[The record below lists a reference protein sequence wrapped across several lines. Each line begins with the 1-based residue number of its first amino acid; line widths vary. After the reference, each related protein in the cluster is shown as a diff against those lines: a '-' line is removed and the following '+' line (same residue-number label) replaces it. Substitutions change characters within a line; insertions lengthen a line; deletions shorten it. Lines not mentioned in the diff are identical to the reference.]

1 MAKLRY
7 RPDVD
12 GLRAVAVAGVMLFHL
27 GVPHI
32 GGGFFGVDVFFVISG
47 YLITSLLFVEFAA
60 RGRIDFANFWAR
72 RTRRILPSALLVI
85 AVTLVA
91 ASFVVSDLALFYAAR
106 DAIYAAL
113 YIINWQQLAQS
124 LNYFD
129 DRVGNGL
136 FLHYWS
142 LAIEEQF
149 YVFLALVFAIAIG
162 SWRFLLKSRVTT
174 AKPIL
179 IGLLIVSAVASFIAM
194 LASEPPVAFFG
205 THAGIWELSLGARLA
220 GTKRVDTGP
229 NHALPYGMVRS
240 RGHRRRLP
248 WL

>member
-27 GVPHI
+27 GVPQI

-60 RGRIDFANFWAR
+60 RGRIDFVNFWAR

-85 AVTLVA
+85 AVTLIA
-91 ASFVVSDLALFYAAR
+91 GSFVVSDLTLFYAAR

-113 YIINWQQLAQS
+113 YIINWQQLAES
-124 LNYFD
+124 LDYFD

-142 LAIEEQF
+142 LAIE
-149 YVFLALVFAIAIG
+149 
-162 SWRFLLKSRVTT
+162 KSL
-174 AKPIL
+174 P
-179 IGLLIVSAVASFIAM
+179 
-194 LASEPPVAFFG
+194 
-205 THAGIWELSLGARLA
+205 LSL
-220 GTKRVDTGP
+220 P
-229 NHALPYGMVRS
+229 HHS
-240 RGHRRRLP
+240 
-248 WL
+248 

>member
-60 RGRIDFANFWAR
+60 SGRIDFANFWAR

-85 AVTLVA
+85 AVTLIA
-91 ASFVVSDLALFYAAR
+91 ASFVVSDLTLFYAAR

-113 YIINWQQLAQS
+113 YIINWQQL
-124 LNYFD
+124 
-129 DRVGNGL
+129 RV
-136 FLHYWS
+136 
-142 LAIEEQF
+142 
-149 YVFLALVFAIAIG
+149 
-162 SWRFLLKSRVTT
+162 
-174 AKPIL
+174 
-179 IGLLIVSAVASFIAM
+179 
-194 LASEPPVAFFG
+194 
-205 THAGIWELSLGARLA
+205 ARLFRRSGRQRTLPALLVA
-220 GTKRVDTGP
+220 GDRRTLVYVPGAIFRHRHRLT
-229 NHALPYGMVRS
+229 ALS
-240 RGHRRRLP
+240 A
-248 WL
+248 

>member
-1 MAKLRY
+1 
-7 RPDVD
+7 
-12 GLRAVAVAGVMLFHL
+12 
-27 GVPHI
+27 
-32 GGGFFGVDVFFVISG
+32 
-47 YLITSLLFVEFAA
+47 
-60 RGRIDFANFWAR
+60 
-72 RTRRILPSALLVI
+72 
-85 AVTLVA
+85 
-91 ASFVVSDLALFYAAR
+91 
-106 DAIYAAL
+106 
-113 YIINWQQLAQS
+113 
-124 LNYFD
+124 
-129 DRVGNGL
+129 
-136 FLHYWS
+136 
-142 LAIEEQF
+142 
-149 YVFLALVFAIAIG
+149 VFLALVFAIAIG

-240 RGHRRRLP
+240 SGHRRRLP